1 MKTYALEA
9 PPPPLAALVEEVKRG
24 EDIVL
29 TDHNCPVA
37 KISSLVQAGG
47 SNHQGTGSLKAGC
60 LKGFWMA
67 SDFDEPLPDFR
78 EYIE

>member
-9 PPPPLAALVEEVKRG
+9 PPPPLAALVEDVKRG
-24 EDIVL
+24 EVIVL

-37 KISSLVQAGG
+37 KISSLVEAENALDVA
-47 SNHQGTGSLKAGC
+47 SSTSKAGC

-67 SDFDEPLPDFR
+67 PDFDEPLADFR
-78 EYIE
+78 EFME